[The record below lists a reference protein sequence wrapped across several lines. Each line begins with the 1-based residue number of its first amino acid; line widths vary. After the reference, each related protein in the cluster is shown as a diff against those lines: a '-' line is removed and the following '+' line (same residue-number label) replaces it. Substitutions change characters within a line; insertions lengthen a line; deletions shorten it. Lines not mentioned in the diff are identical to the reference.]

1 MENALNSGTLETL
14 TPGNSLLVQAV
25 ATSTE
30 KIQLEVAEIVEETP
44 RGTNL
49 LGVFNKSDD
58 RFQRRPR
65 RAWMTVEAADAEELL
80 GLKEGTLTSEA
91 GWKKSQLGRSSKK
104 MVRPL
109 NILNP
114 EIPHGRLVLQV
125 TETTTPDAYQA
136 SNIEERAK
144 RKGADGPFML
154 HNGKHIFSN
163 TEIVLEGQRSHTFLQ
178 TDEESEAVVDTDTG
192 EIWD

>member
-1 MENALNSGTLETL
+1 MDNALNTGDLETL

-30 KIQLEVAEIVEETP
+30 KVQLEIAEIIEESE

-49 LGVFNKSDD
+49 LSVFNKSDD

-80 GLKEGTLTSEA
+80 GLKEGTLTA
-91 GWKKSQLGRSSKK
+91 KKGWKKSTVGRSTKK
-104 MVRPL
+104 KVRPL
-109 NILNP
+109 NIMNP

-125 TETTTPDAYQA
+125 TETTTPDSYQA
-136 SNIEERAK
+136 ANVEERAK
-144 RKGADGPFML
+144 RRGADGPYML

-163 TEIVLEGQRSHTFLQ
+163 TEVVLESSRKHTFLQ
-178 TDEESEAVVDTDTG
+178 TDEESEAVVDVNTG